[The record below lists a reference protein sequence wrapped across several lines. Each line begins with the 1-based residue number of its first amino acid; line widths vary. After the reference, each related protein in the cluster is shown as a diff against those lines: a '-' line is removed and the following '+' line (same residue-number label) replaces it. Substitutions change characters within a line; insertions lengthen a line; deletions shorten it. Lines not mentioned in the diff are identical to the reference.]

1 MATATLSEFHNETY
15 ADFSDP
21 ANKLGMEAALRKVR
35 SEFGREYPLRIGSES
50 ISTHDKLV
58 SLNPSNTKEVVGVHH
73 KATAELAQRAVEE
86 AYAYFP
92 QWSRTPAT
100 ARLRMLLGVA

>member
-15 ADFSDP
+15 ADFSDA

-50 ISTHDKLV
+50 ISTNDKLT
-58 SLNPSNTKEVVGVHH
+58 SLNPSNTKEVIGVHH
-73 KATAELAQRAVEE
+73 KATAELAKRAVEE

-100 ARLRMLLGVA
+100 ERIRMLL